1 MAVISET
8 KRLIIREITTE
19 KSDLDSIFA
28 LYEDPRM
35 TEFMEPLF
43 PYEEEREYEKN
54 YVERIYPYY
63 GYGLWLLEEKETKE
77 IIGRAG
83 IEYREGCEK
92 NEGELGFQVRFDRQ
106 RCGFALEALS
116 EIVKLGFER
125 FSFDSLRARISP
137 ENLPSIALAK
147 RLGLKP
153 TNTFEKDSKGNF
165 DEIYRLRK
173 EDYSNAGSV
182 YKK

>member
-1 MAVISET
+1 MAVIAET
-8 KRLIIREITTE
+8 KRLIIREITTDRT
-19 KSDLDSIFA
+19 DLDGIFA

-35 TEFMEPLF
+35 TEFMDPLF
-43 PYEEEREYEKN
+43 PYEEEAEYEKN

-63 GYGLWLLEEKETKE
+63 GYGLWLLIEKGTDD

-106 RCGFALEALS
+106 REGFAYEAVS
-116 EIVKLGFER
+116 KIITLGFET

-137 ENLPSIALAK
+137 KNLPSIALAK
-147 RLGLKP
+147 KLGLRP
-153 TNTFEKDSKGNF
+153 TNTFEKDSKGSF
-165 DEIYRLRK
+165 DEIYRLYRLEK
-173 EDYSNAGSV
+173 GGSF
-182 YKK
+182 

>member
-1 MAVISET
+1 MAVVSET
-8 KRLIIREITTE
+8 KRLFIREITTE
-19 KSDLDSIFA
+19 KSDLDAIFA

-63 GYGLWLLEEKETKE
+63 GYGLWLLEEKNTGG

-83 IEYREGCEK
+83 IEYREGCEN

-106 RCGFALEALS
+106 REGFAFEALTKII
-116 EIVKLGFER
+116 ELGFDR

-147 RLGLKP
+147 KLGLKP

-173 EDYSNAGSV
+173 EDHIDAGSV
-182 YKK
+182 HKK